1 MSPCIHS
8 RIFNGA
14 RAPWNP
20 PFQIQGLSVSEN
32 FDLGVLFRNFVRY
45 KSGVYQEN
53 LPGRSDAQNHNKY
66 I

>member
-1 MSPCIHS
+1 MNLVGRLMIP
-8 RIFNGA
+8 
-14 RAPWNP
+14 RAY
-20 PFQIQGLSVSEN
+20 IQGLSVSEN

-53 LPGRSDAQNHNKY
+53 LTGRSDAQNHNKY